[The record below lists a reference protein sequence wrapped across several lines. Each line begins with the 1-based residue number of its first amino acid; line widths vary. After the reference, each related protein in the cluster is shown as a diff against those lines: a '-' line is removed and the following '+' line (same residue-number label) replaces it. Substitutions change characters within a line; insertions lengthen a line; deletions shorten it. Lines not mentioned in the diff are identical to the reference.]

1 MIYPVSCGEKILYP
15 ATPGSLAVRQK
26 KKQFRWTHR
35 AVLMSNYGC
44 RTRQCYLGVWAMR
57 HVLFLLGL
65 VFLFTC
71 ASYAQSSAANPLLLA
86 APFTISSTGDVS
98 AVSASPSSATL
109 SLSPAS
115 VAPSPGD
122 SFAANPF
129 STAPVSS
136 ASAPNA
142 APDPQYVQGVF
153 VNYNWRAYIG
163 YTFTHFSAQGGIS
176 RNQNGFNWG
185 ITYYLNSWFGVEGE
199 MFATHDSPNNE
210 SSWFLFGGGGPRF
223 RWEARRGIEVFAH
236 ALVGYSHLTPQ
247 TAFGTQEA
255 FGYELGGGADFP
267 TPWRRIDLRAGADMI
282 GTRYFSNNQFNPKVY
297 GGVVFKF

>member
-1 MIYPVSCGEKILYP
+1 
-15 ATPGSLAVRQK
+15 
-26 KKQFRWTHR
+26 
-35 AVLMSNYGC
+35 
-44 RTRQCYLGVWAMR
+44 MR

-65 VFLFTC
+65 VFIVTG

-86 APFTISSTGDVS
+86 APFTISSAGDVS
-98 AVSASPSSATL
+98 AVPTLPSATAL

-115 VAPSPGD
+115 VASSPGD
-122 SFAANPF
+122 SFAANSFAANPF
-129 STAPVSS
+129 SNGPISS
-136 ASAPNA
+136 APAPTA
-142 APDPQYVQGVF
+142 EPDPQYVQGVF
-153 VNYNWRAYIG
+153 VNYNWQAYLG
-163 YTFTHFSAQGGIS
+163 YTYTHFSAQGGIS

-185 ITYYLNSWFGVEGE
+185 IVRYFNSWFGVEGE

-247 TAFGTQEA
+247 TAFGNQEA

>member
-1 MIYPVSCGEKILYP
+1 
-15 ATPGSLAVRQK
+15 
-26 KKQFRWTHR
+26 
-35 AVLMSNYGC
+35 MSNYGC
-44 RTRQCYLGVWAMR
+44 RTRQRYLGVWAMR

-65 VFLFTC
+65 VLFVTS
-71 ASYAQSSAANPLLLA
+71 ASYSQSSAANPLLLA

-98 AVSASPSSATL
+98 SVSTSPFSTAL
-109 SLSPAS
+109 SLSPALAAS
-115 VAPSPGD
+115 STGE

-129 STAPVSS
+129 SNAP
-136 ASAPNA
+136 APTP

-185 ITYYLNSWFGVEGE
+185 ITYYLNTWFGVEGE
-199 MFATHDSPNNE
+199 MFATHDSPNNQ

-223 RWEARRGIEVFAH
+223 RWEAPRGIEVFAH
-236 ALVGYSHLTPQ
+236 GLVGYSHLTPQ
-247 TAFGTQEA
+247 TAFGKQEA

-267 TPWRRIDLRAGADMI
+267 TPWRRVGLRAGADMI
-282 GTRYFSNNQFNPKVY
+282 GTRYFGNNQFNPKVY

>member
-1 MIYPVSCGEKILYP
+1 
-15 ATPGSLAVRQK
+15 
-26 KKQFRWTHR
+26 
-35 AVLMSNYGC
+35 MSNYGC

-65 VFLFTC
+65 VLFVTGS
-71 ASYAQSSAANPLLLA
+71 SYAQSSPANPLLLA

-98 AVSASPSSATL
+98 AVSASPSLTAL

-115 VAPSPGD
+115 DASSSGE

-129 STAPVSS
+129 SSATTPAP
-136 ASAPNA
+136 

-153 VNYNWRAYIG
+153 VNYNWQAYIG

-185 ITYYLNSWFGVEGE
+185 IVRYFNSWFGIEGE
-199 MFATHDSPNNE
+199 MFATHDSPNNQ

-267 TPWRRIDLRAGADMI
+267 TPLRRIDLRVGADMI
-282 GTRYFSNNQFNPKVY
+282 GTRYFGNNQFNPKVY

>member
-1 MIYPVSCGEKILYP
+1 
-15 ATPGSLAVRQK
+15 
-26 KKQFRWTHR
+26 
-35 AVLMSNYGC
+35 MSNYGC

-57 HVLFLLGL
+57 HVLFLLGF
-65 VFLFTC
+65 VLFVTGS
-71 ASYAQSSAANPLLLA
+71 SYAQSSPANPLLLA

-98 AVSASPSSATL
+98 AVSASPSSTAL
-109 SLSPAS
+109 SLSPAPNAS
-115 VAPSPGD
+115 GSGE

-129 STAPVSS
+129 SSSPAPAPV
-136 ASAPNA
+136 
-142 APDPQYVQGVF
+142 PDPQYVQGVF
-153 VNYNWRAYIG
+153 VNYNWQAYIG

-185 ITYYLNSWFGVEGE
+185 IVRYFNSWFGIEGE
-199 MFATHDSPNNE
+199 MFATHDSPNNQ

-247 TAFGTQEA
+247 TAFGDQEA

-267 TPWRRIDLRAGADMI
+267 TPLRRIDLRAGADMI
-282 GTRYFSNNQFNPKVY
+282 GTRYFGNNQFNPKVY